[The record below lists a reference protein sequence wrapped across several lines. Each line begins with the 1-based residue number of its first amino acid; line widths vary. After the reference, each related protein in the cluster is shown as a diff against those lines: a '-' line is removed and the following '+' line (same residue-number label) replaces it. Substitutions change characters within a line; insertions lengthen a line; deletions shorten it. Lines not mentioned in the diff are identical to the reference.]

1 MPFSPAFVLSV
12 LVASL
17 YAVLFH
23 LLWGKRAIQL
33 LLYWVIALVGFQ
45 VGQWV
50 ARLFSWRVLM
60 IGDVHLL
67 EGSLASVLAL
77 LIAKRLKM

>member
-77 LIAKRLKM
+77 QIAKRLKM